1 MGIDWKGVMPALTTK
16 FTASDDL
23 DLGLFEINVQAQI
36 NAGVSGLILGGT
48 LGEASTLYAEE
59 KSILTR
65 KACELVAG
73 LIPIVVN
80 IAEQRTSDAKEAA
93 SRARADGAQG
103 LMLLPPMRYKAT
115 ERETL
120 AFFREVADST
130 DLPILVYN
138 NPVDYGIEVTEE
150 MFEELLR
157 GHENIQAVKESTR
170 EISNVTRLRNRFG
183 DRLRIMTGVDTLGL
197 ESLLMGA
204 DGWVAGLVCAYPAE
218 TVAIY
223 ALAKAGRISEALKI
237 YRWYL
242 PLLELDIS
250 PQLVQN
256 IKMAEAATDIGSE
269 YVRKPRL
276 PLEGPER
283 ERVERIIRTA
293 MESRPELPEYRDL
306 L

>member
-1 MGIDWKGVMPALTTK
+1 MDWKGVMPALTTK

-23 DLGLFEINVQAQI
+23 DLGLFEVNVQAQLD
-36 NAGVSGLILGGT
+36 AGVSGLILGGT

-73 LIPIVVN
+73 RIPIVLN

-120 AFFREVADST
+120 VFFREVADST

-223 ALAKAGRISEALKI
+223 SLAKAGRISEALKI
-237 YRWYL
+237 YRWFL